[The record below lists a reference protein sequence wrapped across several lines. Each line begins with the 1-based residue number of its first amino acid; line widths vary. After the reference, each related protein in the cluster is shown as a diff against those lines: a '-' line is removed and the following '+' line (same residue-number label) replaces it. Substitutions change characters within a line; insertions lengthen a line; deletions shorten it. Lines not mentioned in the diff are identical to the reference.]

1 MYNVRTWSTTSTH
14 GSILMMSQGGKGIWR
29 KNPILH
35 ARPSSSAA
43 WNHKTRVEMK
53 LNVLLHHFFL
63 LLRFLYFC
71 DLSIIRWKLWIMD
84 FGDNLVQSKGRCHEL
99 SHVVN
104 KKTGFCHGIPDLLV
118 LAYMRSLSS
127 LADWYN
133 GYYFSGGFI
142 FLFFLVFFLLTL
154 GLEAGSLLMM
164 FVRRVVDEL
173 WECAE

>member
-43 WNHKTRVEMK
+43 WNHKKRDEMK

-104 KKTGFCHGIPDLLV
+104 INGF
-118 LAYMRSLSS
+118 LSWDTRFIS
-127 LADWYN
+127 
-133 GYYFSGGFI
+133 FSQYEKSI
-142 FLFFLVFFLLTL
+142 FPSRLIRWILFLWRFYLPFLSCLFFCWPW
-154 GLEAGSLLMM
+154 A
-164 FVRRVVDEL
+164 
-173 WECAE
+173 